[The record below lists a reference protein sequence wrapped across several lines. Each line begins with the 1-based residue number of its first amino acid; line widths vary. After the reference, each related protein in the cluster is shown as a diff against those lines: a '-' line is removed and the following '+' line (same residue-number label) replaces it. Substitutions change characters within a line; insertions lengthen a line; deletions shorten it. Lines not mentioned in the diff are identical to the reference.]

1 MKDHFDS
8 ANEFWQTAPSFMRLL
23 LSLSL
28 CLTVTAYTQD
38 YIFLI
43 IHHQLLQYMS
53 CGYDSDE
60 GDEDDQPPASAHYG
74 RSVFLAHYPSSS
86 NHGFMRKEQQM
97 PRRITRLAHYVTLA
111 KFMTVCCKY
120 YLSPYH
126 PCSDKLHQLCL
137 LLVMCNIDMFLTIM
151 QLN

>member
-28 CLTVTAYTQD
+28 CLTVTTYTQG
-38 YIFLI
+38 YILL

-74 RSVFLAHYPSSS
+74 RSVFGTLS
-86 NHGFMRKEQQM
+86 EQQQSWIYAQ
-97 PRRITRLAHYVTLA
+97 RTTNASTNY
-111 KFMTVCCKY
+111 TVGALCNSCKIHDGM
-120 YLSPYH
+120 LKILFISI
-126 PCSDKLHQLCL
+126 SSL
-137 LLVMCNIDMFLTIM
+137 LR
-151 QLN
+151 